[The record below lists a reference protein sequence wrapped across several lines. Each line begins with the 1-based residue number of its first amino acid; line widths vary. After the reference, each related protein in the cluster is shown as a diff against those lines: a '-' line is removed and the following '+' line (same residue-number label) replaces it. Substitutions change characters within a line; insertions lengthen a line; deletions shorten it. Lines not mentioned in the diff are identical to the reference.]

1 MVVLIPA
8 HSEEASIAAM
18 LNALLGQSRVPDRI
32 VVIADNCTDR
42 TEQIARRFRRSVG
55 DVAETPQV
63 PQHGGVDHP
72 GDEALGERPRQ
83 VHQILRGRLAEQH
96 VVQVQQAG

>member
-18 LNALLGQSRVPDRI
+18 LNALMGQSRVPDRI

-42 TEQIARRFRRSVG
+42 TEQIARRFAAQSAIQLDPVRHRPI
-55 DVAETPQV
+55 AWMKLRMIAV
-63 PQHGGVDHP
+63 P
-72 GDEALGERPRQ
+72 
-83 VHQILRGRLAEQH
+83 
-96 VVQVQQAG
+96 